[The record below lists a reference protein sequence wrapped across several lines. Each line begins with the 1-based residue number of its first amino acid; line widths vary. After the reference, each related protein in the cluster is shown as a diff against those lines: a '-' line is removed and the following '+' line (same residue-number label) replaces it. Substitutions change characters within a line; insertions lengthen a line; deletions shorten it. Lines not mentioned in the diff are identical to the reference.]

1 MVAQLPFIKES
12 WFGWKWVYPRVVT
25 FQLHFP
31 LPWRRK
37 RNLEWWS
44 LHMSGNKKSG
54 FICGLFPFE
63 IPSTRS
69 YKKELSPSLGV
80 FLNSRMDIYPLNKPM
95 GIPKLP
101 WESQNYHLCFGPCFG
116 RQKFRAKTDRRGD
129 LPFDNRAYM
138 GVDRLQ
144 FQSLATFTWILLG
157 RLFRIMYLGRW
168 NMVR

>member
-1 MVAQLPFIKES
+1 
-12 WFGWKWVYPRVVT
+12 
-25 FQLHFP
+25 
-31 LPWRRK
+31 
-37 RNLEWWS
+37 
-44 LHMSGNKKSG
+44 MSGNKKTG
-54 FICGLFPFE
+54 FIWGLFPFE

-69 YKKELSPSLGV
+69 YKKEWYPSLEV
-80 FLNSRMDIYPLNKPM
+80 FLNSRMDIYPQTKHGNPKTTM
-95 GIPKLP
+95 KIPQLP

-157 RLFRIMYLGRW
+157 RLFRTMYLGRW
-168 NMVR
+168 NMVRQGVLKKMAHLMVEDMFERKIGMFH